1 MVQSIIRRYRND
13 GVHEVLRGLRS
24 RIKVGR
30 KYQEKL
36 HASFEERWKLV
47 HSAFPSDCGA
57 VLDIGSNLG
66 AFTARAAQEGHI
78 TLGIEREK
86 YLIHRARAA
95 NKGVKGCAFMEANID
110 LATCERLPTF
120 DVILLLSV
128 HHHWH
133 HAFGAAV
140 AADMLRS
147 VVLKARKLVVFEGP
161 SRSSRYESDIPDFRD
176 NAEEE
181 LLAYYDKYLEK
192 TVGDLTTEIRRIGK
206 AGCVGQREPFRW
218 IYALVR

>member
-1 MVQSIIRRYRND
+1 MVQSIIDRYRSD
-13 GVHEVLRGLRS
+13 DLQKVLRGLRS
-24 RIKVGR
+24 RVKVGR

-47 HSAFPSDCGA
+47 RSAFPSDCGS

-66 AFTARAAQEGHI
+66 AFTVRAAQEGCI
-78 TLGIEREK
+78 ALGIEREQN
-86 YLIHRARAA
+86 LVHRARAA
-95 NKGVKGCAFMEANID
+95 NKGTRGCAFMGANID
-110 LATCERLPTF
+110 LTMCERLPTF

-133 HAFGAAV
+133 HAFGATA
-140 AADMLRS
+140 AADMLRC

-161 SRSSRYESDIPDFRD
+161 SRSSRYQSDIPNFPD
-176 NAEEE
+176 NAEEA
-181 LLAYYDKYLEK
+181 LLAYYDTYLDQ

-206 AGCVGQREPFRW
+206 AACVGQREPFRW